1 VVAVGLEFEARLAR
15 AAGADNVCCAPGIR
29 MTDALAAHVGP
40 GCAGVLSFGIAG
52 GLDPKLRAGSA
63 VVASTVIGRGR
74 NNISTDARWTQML
87 LAAHPRATHAPLLG
101 VDAPVT
107 KPSDKRRLF
116 GETGAAALDMESHI
130 AGTVAALHRLPFA
143 VFRVVADAAHHAVP
157 RAALHALRPDGSLD
171 ALAVMR
177 AMLRAPVEISGL
189 LVIARHTFVAR
200 QALACARHGF
210 GPGFGLPDFG

>member
-15 AAGADNVCCAPGIR
+15 AAGADKVCCAPGIR
-29 MTDALAAHVGP
+29 MTEALAGHVGL

-63 VVASTVIGRGR
+63 VVASSVIGRGR
-74 NNISTDARWTQML
+74 RIATDARWTQML
-87 LAAHPRATHAPLLG
+87 LDAHPRATHAPLLG

-107 KPSDKRRLF
+107 KPSDKKHLYRQ
-116 GETGAAALDMESHI
+116 TGAAALDMESHI
-130 AGTVAALHRLPFA
+130 AGTVAARHGLPFA

-157 RAALHALRPDGSLD
+157 RAALHGLRPDGSLD
-171 ALAVMR
+171 ALAVIR
-177 AMLRAPVEISGL
+177 AMLRAPAEISGL

-200 QALACARHGF
+200 QALARARHGF